1 MTRLATIPKKKICC
15 TNYANNDV
23 RELAYLRSQMC
34 NVRGFIVVTQ
44 TIGTPGGPDVFN
56 VGLAIP
62 LPKLF
67 CFEALGEVCSRGCTA
82 SAGFR
87 SRESFTVKSNR
98 ANEKARGEYIL
109 INEAF
114 RQQRQKG
121 I

>member
-1 MTRLATIPKKKICC
+1 MR
-15 TNYANNDV
+15 
-23 RELAYLRSQMC
+23 
-34 NVRGFIVVTQ
+34 NVRGFIVVAQ
-44 TIGTPGGPDVFN
+44 TTGTPGGPDVFI

-67 CFEALGEVCSRGCTA
+67 CFAAPGYADEGLRRVR
-82 SAGFR
+82 AGFR
-87 SRESFTVKSNR
+87 SRACESFTVKSNR
-98 ANEKARGEYIL
+98 ENEKARGEYEL

>member
-1 MTRLATIPKKKICC
+1 MR
-15 TNYANNDV
+15 
-23 RELAYLRSQMC
+23 

-44 TIGTPGGPDVFN
+44 TAGTPGSPDVFI

-67 CFEALGEVCSRGCTA
+67 CFAAPGYADEAAL
-82 SAGFR
+82 
-87 SRESFTVKSNR
+87 SFARLRIIHGQIEQS
-98 ANEKARGEYIL
+98 EKARGEYVL

-114 RQQRQKG
+114 RRQRQKG